1 MSVFC
6 HVVEQSL
13 TLSFALQFE
22 DDAART
28 HLCSVL
34 TELRPVELI
43 VPKGT
48 LTAATSRALRDC
60 TRQPLLNEL
69 NHGEF
74 WDADQTVKEVMKV
87 YSHLKCPTGKVTA
100 NEEDIPDV
108 LRHVMGLGDEGELA
122 LSAFGACVFYL
133 RQALLDQTLLSL
145 GRVELLPGY
154 NRISGDFLS
163 IKVQQRKGG
172 TDAAVHKVEP
182 YMVLDGAAL
191 ENLEV
196 LENRDGGTH
205 GYVLHTKNA
214 LICCR
219 KVKGI
224 VFCPAY
230 SFKIVSLI
238 LCNQDQMPLCIQYS

>member
-1 MSVFC
+1 M
-6 HVVEQSL
+6 
-13 TLSFALQFE
+13 TLFFALQFE

-43 VPKGT
+43 IPRGT
-48 LTAATSRALRDC
+48 LSTATSRVLRDC

-69 NHGEF
+69 NRGEF

-87 YSHLKCPTGKVTA
+87 YSHLKCPGKVIT
-100 NEEDIPDV
+100 NEEVIPDV
-108 LRHVMGLGDEGELA
+108 LMHVMGLGDEADLA

-154 NRISGDFLS
+154 NRISGDFRS
-163 IKVQQRKGG
+163 MKVQQRKNG

-191 ENLEV
+191 ESLEV

-205 GYVLHTKNA
+205 GYVLHTKMHCSVVA
-214 LICCR
+214 
-219 KVKGI
+219 K
-224 VFCPAY
+224 
-230 SFKIVSLI
+230 
-238 LCNQDQMPLCIQYS
+238 

>member
-43 VPKGT
+43 VPRGT
-48 LTAATSRALRDC
+48 LSAATSRALRDC

-74 WDADQTVKEVMKV
+74 WNADQTIKEVMKV

-154 NRISGDFLS
+154 NRIPGDFRGM
-163 IKVQQRKGG
+163 KVQQRRGG
-172 TDAAVHKVEP
+172 ADAAVHKVEP

-205 GYVLHTKNA
+205 GYVLHTKM
-214 LICCR
+214 
-219 KVKGI
+219 
-224 VFCPAY
+224 Y
-230 SFKIVSLI
+230 
-238 LCNQDQMPLCIQYS
+238 